1 MKQLFFIGIVS
12 LCTTVVSWSQGRK
25 LKVPRVDQTDTR
37 GYYKSLQLLDSNAQP
52 TQTALDT
59 AKYGTTAADWE
70 RFKNRQPYYLEA
82 KPELVKLLPPPAN
95 NSIQTI
101 GELEYLVTLQKQ
113 RSEEDVRSSLFFANV
128 WFNVN
133 IKDEDQEYARFQRN
147 LFHIGRSVGVWF
159 NADSLP
165 ITRNLMANVWRD
177 ANYFIWYYKYKYDR
191 IRPYKLEPQ
200 LKNLEVTNW
209 PAYPSGHAG
218 NSYVAAFLY
227 SALAPEFADIFVKD
241 ALDMAHSR
249 EIIGVHYPSDSESG
263 RILAR
268 NLIDLLMT
276 NPKFKGDFKR
286 AQEEW
291 KIVRGRNL

>member
-1 MKQLFFIGIVS
+1 MKQLFLISIIS
-12 LCTTVVSWSQGRK
+12 LCATSVSWSQN
-25 LKVPRVDQTDTR
+25 KVAKVLRADQTQIR
-37 GYYKSLQLLDSNAQP
+37 GYYKSLQLLDPNAQP
-52 TQTALDT
+52 TQTLLDT
-59 AKYGTTAADWE
+59 SKYGTTAADWE
-70 RFKNRQPYYLEA
+70 RFKNRQPYYLNA
-82 KPELVKLLPPPAN
+82 KPELVKLSPPPAN
-95 NSIQTI
+95 NSIQTKK
-101 GELEYLVTLQKQ
+101 ELEYLVTLQQQ
-113 RSEEDVRSSLFFANV
+113 RSDEDVRSSLFFANI

-133 IKDEDQEYARFQRN
+133 IKIEDKEYARFQRN

-165 ITRNLMANVWRD
+165 ITRNLIANVWRD

-191 IRPYKLEPQ
+191 IRPYKLESQ
-200 LKNLEVTNW
+200 LKNLEETNW

-218 NSYVAAFLY
+218 NSYVAAYLY

-276 NPKFKGDFKR
+276 NSKFKNDFKQ